1 MTRRLG
7 LPAFALLVAFGAGA
21 DALAQGN
28 PQSSPGD
35 ASGRTALHP
44 AAPHF
49 DGPTGAG
56 QEVHR
61 PVPTPGA
68 ADARQAPHLDN
79 TTDGPTPHQTGPEPR
94 NTAAGPAPHLDNTTD
109 GPTPHTGRH

>member
-7 LPAFALLVAFGAGA
+7 LPALALLASFGAGA
-21 DALAQGN
+21 AALAAGN
-28 PQSSPGD
+28 PQSEAGS
-35 ASGRTALHP
+35 ASGR

-61 PVPTPGA
+61 PLPMPSA

-79 TTDGPTPHQTGPEPR
+79 TTDGPTPH
-94 NTAAGPAPHLDNTTD
+94 
-109 GPTPHTGRH
+109 TGRH

>member
-7 LPAFALLVAFGAGA
+7 LPALALLAAFSTGAA

-28 PQSSPGD
+28 PQSAPGS
-35 ASGRTALHP
+35 ASGS

-61 PVPTPGA
+61 PLPVPDVA
-68 ADARQAPHLDN
+68 EARQAPHLDN
-79 TTDGPTPHQTGPEPR
+79 TTDGPTPHTGK
-94 NTAAGPAPHLDNTTD
+94 H
-109 GPTPHTGRH
+109 

>member
-1 MTRRLG
+1 MARFA
-7 LPAFALLVAFGAGA
+7 LPALALLAAFGAGT
-21 DALAQGN
+21 ALAQGN
-28 PQSSPGD
+28 PQSAPGS
-35 ASGRTALHP
+35 ASGR

-61 PVPTPGA
+61 PVPVPGL

-79 TTDGPTPHQTGPEPR
+79 TTDGPTPH
-94 NTAAGPAPHLDNTTD
+94 
-109 GPTPHTGRH
+109 TGRH